1 MPDTSFVVAPIRDHA
16 FFEQAVFQGQVGNA
30 FLQGSGLAAQ
40 VMHFAGGRSAGCVSG
55 EAPLAGLHE
64 LLRPGVIQAL
74 GDPFL
79 AAQLGNAVLAAQAFQ
94 HDPDLVF
101 GREVPTRRT
110 PDVLH
115 HPLRGSL
122 GRRFFQGGFGLHL
135 RSFVTTTKP
144 KSSLNHNLNSGP
156 SVLTPDSNLCRR
168 AVAYFHR
175 TSAPTHSGSLAI
187 IFDVS
192 MSSIARAS
200 GVSAE
205 NIFSCRFPTT
215 GIISLRRPAPFCVRK
230 SVFAR
235 LSSLVA
241 WRSR

>member
-1 MPDTSFVVAPIRDHA
+1 
-16 FFEQAVFQGQVGNA
+16 
-30 FLQGSGLAAQ
+30 
-40 VMHFAGGRSAGCVSG
+40 
-55 EAPLAGLHE
+55 
-64 LLRPGVIQAL
+64 QAL

-144 KSSLNHNLNSGP
+144 KSSLNHNLKSGP
-156 SVLTPDSNLCRR
+156 LVLTPDRR
-168 AVAYFHR
+168 R
-175 TSAPTHSGSLAI
+175 SSAW
-187 IFDVS
+187 V
-192 MSSIARAS
+192 RATPRCTR
-200 GVSAE
+200 SA
-205 NIFSCRFPTT
+205 
-215 GIISLRRPAPFCVRK
+215 
-230 SVFAR
+230 
-235 LSSLVA
+235 A
-241 WRSR
+241 W

>member
-1 MPDTSFVVAPIRDHA
+1 
-16 FFEQAVFQGQVGNA
+16 
-30 FLQGSGLAAQ
+30 LAAQ

-79 AAQLGNAVLAAQAFQ
+79 AAQLGNAVFPAQTFQ
-94 HDPDLVF
+94 HDPDLVL

-144 KSSLNHNLNSGP
+144 KSSLNHNLKSGP
-156 SVLTPDSNLCRR
+156 LVLTPDNWVGFDTEHAALTRR
-168 AVAYFHR
+168 FGVFLPSAEPLFR
-175 TSAPTHSGSLAI
+175 TN
-187 IFDVS
+187 
-192 MSSIARAS
+192 SIAA
-200 GVSAE
+200 A
-205 NIFSCRFPTT
+205 IAATKA
-215 GIISLRRPAPFCVRK
+215 GIGLSPLPCGLADLEADLVR
-230 SVFAR
+230 
-235 LSSLVA
+235 VA
-241 WRSR
+241 ALP